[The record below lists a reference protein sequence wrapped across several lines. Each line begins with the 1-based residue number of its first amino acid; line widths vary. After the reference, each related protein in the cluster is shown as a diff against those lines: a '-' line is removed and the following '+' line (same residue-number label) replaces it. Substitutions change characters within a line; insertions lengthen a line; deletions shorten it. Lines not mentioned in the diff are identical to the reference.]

1 MWRRDSDASATK
13 GYYARKCPV
22 LILRTRANLAQ
33 PAASG
38 FRHRTMV
45 IAMIVMRIMQM
56 SVDQIINMVAMRY
69 CLMPTVRPMHM
80 LGWMSG
86 ALMSGCAALRIGR
99 CYANHMFIDM
109 AFMRMMQMAV
119 VQIIDVAIVHDPGV
133 AALRPMRMIVVFV
146 LRRVTMA
153 H

>member
-1 MWRRDSDASATK
+1 
-13 GYYARKCPV
+13 
-22 LILRTRANLAQ
+22 
-33 PAASG
+33 
-38 FRHRTMV
+38 
-45 IAMIVMRIMQM
+45 MIVMRIMQM

-119 VQIIDVAIVHDPGV
+119 VQIVDVAIVHDPGV